1 MDNGGFEPGRYPCP
15 ISPGIQFLYLRV
27 PRFLSRPRFSI
38 YGLIVGF
45 CAFGDGPVLGHNSEI
60 TNRHQT
66 HIKPTSSPRQ
76 THTMADS
83 MCTPNPHQTQIEPR
97 GHPDRKKEPRRETV
111 TRPTLNPH
119 QAYIKPTTQ
128 QTAGAHTPT
137 TQQTV
142 CAHHGAHQTQT
153 KPIKRGQ
160 HARQTKI

>member
-1 MDNGGFEPGRYPCP
+1 MIRKYPP
-15 ISPGIQFLYLRV
+15 LAGTRSPQGKCAAARERGYYFVYRAG
-27 PRFLSRPRFSI
+27 FLSRPRFSI
-38 YGLIVGF
+38 SGLIVGF

-66 HIKPTSSPRQ
+66 HIKPTASPRQ

-119 QAYIKPTTQ
+119 QT
-128 QTAGAHTPT
+128 H
-137 TQQTV
+137 
-142 CAHHGAHQTQT
+142 T
-153 KPIKRGQ
+153 KPRTNHDIKTESDNCNGSLR
-160 HARQTKI
+160 HTASR